1 MMKKLIVYKKLL
13 CGYVILS
20 IGIFSIVCLHSAR
33 IVAFSS
39 CVSKAKLVQLTDAT
53 DDMREETIRA
63 VCAKI
68 SQRQAIAY
76 AALKDLYDDMVQ
88 LFFGIALISMAMIGQ
103 DGRVRLKIRTSGRG
117 VHFLHWL
124 LDVAILGVVFVFS
137 GRVFLSRSFALL
149 DAFDLD
155 RDILGLSYNELIEL
169 FEALYWRGHTMTIA
183 SIGYSLM
190 LIIMCLTA
198 LGLPFIRLLQ
208 FIRQREIKIQK
219 SVCSDDNATCLSV

>member
-1 MMKKLIVYKKLL
+1 MMKKLIVYKILL

-20 IGIFSIVCLHSAR
+20 IGIFSIVWLHSAR

-53 DDMREETIRA
+53 DGMREETTRT

-76 AALKDLYDDMVQ
+76 AALKDLYDDMFELV
-88 LFFGIALISMAMIGQ
+88 FGIVLISMVLVGQ
-103 DGRVRLKIRTSGRG
+103 DGRVPLKSTTSSRG
-117 VHFLHWL
+117 VHFLLWL
-124 LDVAILGVVFVFS
+124 VAVSIVGTILAFS

-149 DAFDLD
+149 DGLSINGDVMT
-155 RDILGLSYNELIEL
+155 LSYNELIAA
-169 FEALYWRGHTMTIA
+169 FEALYWRGHAMTIA

>member
-1 MMKKLIVYKKLL
+1 MKRLTIYKILMW
-13 CGYVILS
+13 GYVILS
-20 IGIFSIVCLHSAR
+20 IVIFSVVCLHSAR

-53 DDMREETIRA
+53 DGMREETIRT

-124 LDVAILGVVFVFS
+124 LDVAILGAIFVFS

-155 RDILGLSYNELIEL
+155 KDILGLSYNELIEL